1 MQEPLDRRIDIGVA
15 LVLIVIAG
23 IVTFETADLPPGS
36 FEPLGSARVP
46 QMTAGLII
54 LLALLVIGRALLRPT
69 EAGVLVAEGERWR
82 DAAIVAVLTV
92 GYVAAMQM
100 RLATFAIVTTVF
112 LTAVIFTLPLTYYMT
127 PTDAVVL
134 LIAMYVGASTGG
146 LIIATLFRMPG
157 TPSNVMTT
165 FDGYPMAK
173 AGKAGRALGLGI
185 AASFVG
191 GMVSWLFLVLLAKPL
206 SIWATRF
213 GPFEY
218 FTLIL
223 MAMVLIASVSQG
235 SLVKGL
241 IAGLL
246 GMLASMPGVDPS
258 AGQPRLT
265 FDWYMLNG
273 GLKLLPV
280 LIGVFAV
287 SQIISDILEIGRPMG
302 ADRKLHEGPGAEASR
317 LAAPRRQHAPL
328 QSDRHLG
335 RHSPGRRRLDRLG
348 DRLHHHQEPLEIP
361 GALRPRGG
369 GGIIAS
375 EAANNATVGGALVP
389 LIAMGIPGSVIDAI
403 LIGALMIHSI
413 QPGPTLFLT
422 NFDVV
427 WAMMAA
433 CLVANVLMFV
443 IMLGS
448 VGSVGWVAKLAQL
461 PRTHLLPVI
470 IVFCVVGSFGLDN
483 TMFDVWVML
492 IFGVIGF
499 LLERARYPL
508 GPFVIGF
515 VLAPLMEEKLRSG
528 LMMTAGSIE
537 PVYTR
542 PLPLLFLLIALLLV
556 AWPLIG
562 EWRRRRQ
569 A

>member
-1 MQEPLDRRIDIGVA
+1 
-15 LVLIVIAG
+15 
-23 IVTFETADLPPGS
+23 
-36 FEPLGSARVP
+36 
-46 QMTAGLII
+46 
-54 LLALLVIGRALLRPT
+54 
-69 EAGVLVAEGERWR
+69 
-82 DAAIVAVLTV
+82 
-92 GYVAAMQM
+92 
-100 RLATFAIVTTVF
+100 
-112 LTAVIFTLPLTYYMT
+112 
-127 PTDAVVL
+127 
-134 LIAMYVGASTGG
+134 
-146 LIIATLFRMPG
+146 
-157 TPSNVMTT
+157 
-165 FDGYPMAK
+165 
-173 AGKAGRALGLGI
+173 
-185 AASFVG
+185 
-191 GMVSWLFLVLLAKPL
+191 
-206 SIWATRF
+206 
-213 GPFEY
+213 
-218 FTLIL
+218 
-223 MAMVLIASVSQG
+223 
-235 SLVKGL
+235 
-241 IAGLL
+241 
-246 GMLASMPGVDPS
+246 
-258 AGQPRLT
+258 
-265 FDWYMLNG
+265 
-273 GLKLLPV
+273 
-280 LIGVFAV
+280 
-287 SQIISDILEIGRPMG
+287 
-302 ADRKLHEGPGAEASR
+302 
-317 LAAPRRQHAPL
+317 
-328 QSDRHLG
+328 
-335 RHSPGRRRLDRLG
+335 
-348 DRLHHHQEPLEIP
+348 
-361 GALRPRGG
+361 
-369 GGIIAS
+369 
-375 EAANNATVGGALVP
+375 VGGALVP